1 MLQWDLSSLNL
12 TWNRSSSDLSSDLV
26 LIPINIFFVDQDWKN
41 IFTWGRPPNCCFT
54 SHWVRRPKLSHA
66 KPATNTCEQTLSV
79 SAHKHVQ
86 AVAKSFVSPKI
97 FFGRSALWTPV
108 MFNVYVSYHES
119 HSNAGKAPETK
130 VVGFLCF
137 ALMRL
142 KKVCVFSHQHDL
154 GC

>member
-1 MLQWDLSSLNL
+1 MGQ
-12 TWNRSSSDLSSDLV
+12 T
-26 LIPINIFFVDQDWKN
+26 
-41 IFTWGRPPNCCFT
+41 
-54 SHWVRRPKLSHA
+54 PKLLLHFTLGEEAKASHA

-97 FFGRSALWTPV
+97 FFGWSALWTPV

-137 ALMRL
+137 ALMSH
-142 KKVCVFSHQHDL
+142 VFSHQHDL